1 MYFAFILKQMGTVK
15 KLVVWG
21 FFLVQAVNFWAL
33 PTKNLTHF
41 AVWGKTQVG
50 TFVAFSVTRS
60 VAESP

>member
-1 MYFAFILKQMGTVK
+1 MGTVK

>member
-1 MYFAFILKQMGTVK
+1 MYFAFILKQMGTLK
-15 KLVVWG
+15 K
-21 FFLVQAVNFWAL
+21 FSFLVQAVNFWAL
-33 PTKNLTHF
+33 PSKNLTHF